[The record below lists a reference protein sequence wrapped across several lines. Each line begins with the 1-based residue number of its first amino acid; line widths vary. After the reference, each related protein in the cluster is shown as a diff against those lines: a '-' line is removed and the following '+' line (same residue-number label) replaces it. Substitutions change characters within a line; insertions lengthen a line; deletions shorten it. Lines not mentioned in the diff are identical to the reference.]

1 MRLVDPKLPF
11 KVVYAIYHHEYL
23 GYLLSAHY
31 VQSLPNDELSLVH
44 QRAYPDNM
52 DEFATGLRKNDRQL
66 IQMASAIIPREIVKR
81 FGGNPRKDVE
91 FFMTKFEGELKK
103 LAINYVNRE
112 MGKILPH
119 LMGETIYIMGKDS
132 YPAHKK
138 INVLSEKASILF
150 HFRRN
155 ETFTRYYPTIKLRGE
170 KIAFQFKGAQL
181 ISLDPAWLL
190 LNDELFC
197 FYGEIEGKK
206 IQPFLKKY
214 NIEIPRAKEDL
225 YYEKFISQIVEK
237 YQVYAKG
244 FMIYDIRSKPVF
256 QLRVREHDR
265 KSFSFIREVDYDG
278 FVIPLNAPGRRKAM
292 LSKDGEEFIFH
303 RIFRDCDEE
312 EKVVAQLQALA
323 PNPNSLTPW
332 EYVDKDKGL
341 KWLSDHTS
349 ILREMGID
357 IIQDG
362 TAGALLLDRPEI
374 VMSTKEEGDW
384 FDIQAVVQIGPF
396 EIPFLKFRNHILHQ
410 KREYELPDGTIAI
423 LPENWFSDYLHL
435 MEVSEVR
442 NENSFSIKK
451 YQAPL
456 LNLPSQTNGKT
467 DLLQVFQNL
476 DEIPVVDPPQKLKA
490 KLRNYQQAGVN
501 WLHFMKEN
509 GMGAILADDMGLG
522 KTLQTLTLLQKEK
535 ETSTERPTPSLI
547 VMPTSLLQN
556 WSNEAKKF
564 TPDLRIHIHA
574 GVNRTK
580 SGEKFDGH
588 DLILT
593 TYGIV
598 RQDIRF
604 LKAFPFHYV
613 ILDESQM
620 IKNPESKTAKAVR
633 KLISRYRLS
642 LTGTPIEN
650 TVMDLWSQMSF
661 LNPGLLGNEAFFKRF
676 YVTPI
681 EKEKDAKKSAKLR
694 RIIYPFILRRRKQKV
709 EKDLPPKIEKLHYCG
724 MTEVQQNLY
733 DETKNTYR
741 NYLLE
746 LISQGAWKKNKL
758 NILTGLQKLRQIA
771 IHPKMV
777 EPESYELSQS
787 GKYKEVRRLLRQII
801 SKKRSKVLIF
811 SQFVK
816 MLHLLRDDLTEDG
829 ISFCYLDGSTR
840 DRQAQVD
847 QFQTNKEI
855 KVFLISLKAGGVG
868 LNLTA
873 ADYVFILDPWWN
885 PAVENQAIDRSH
897 RIGQDR
903 TVFYYKFITQD
914 SIEEKILGLQKR
926 KEQLSDDIITV
937 EEDFYKS
944 LEAVDLED
952 LFN

>member
-1 MRLVDPKLPF
+1 MRLVDPNLPF
-11 KVVYAIYHHEYL
+11 QVVYAIYHHEYL

-31 VQSLPNDELSLVH
+31 VQLLPNGNLSLVH
-44 QRAYPDNM
+44 QRAYPENM
-52 DEFATGLRKNDRQL
+52 DEFSNGMDELDQLL
-66 IQMASAIIPREIVKR
+66 IQKASVLIPREIVKR
-81 FGGNPRKDVE
+81 FGGNPRAEVE
-91 FFMTKFEGELKK
+91 FFMTKFDGELKK
-103 LAINYVNRE
+103 LAIAFVNRE

-119 LMGETIYIMGKDS
+119 LMGRSIYIMGKDS
-132 YPAHKK
+132 YPAHKQ
-138 INVLSEKASILF
+138 IHVLNDKASILF

-170 KIAFQFKGAQL
+170 KITFQFKGAQL

-197 FYGEIEGKK
+197 FQGDIEGKK
-206 IQPFLKKY
+206 IQPFLKRW
-214 NIEIPRAKEDL
+214 NIEIPREKEDL
-225 YYEKFISQIVEK
+225 YYEKFISQIVER
-237 YQVYAKG
+237 YQVFAKG
-244 FMIYDIRSKPVF
+244 FMIYDIRSKPAF
-256 QLRVREHDR
+256 QLRVREHDG
-265 KSFSFIREVDYDG
+265 KSYSFVREVVYKG
-278 FVIPLNAPGRRKAM
+278 FTLALNGKSRRKAI
-292 LSKDGEEFIFH
+292 LSKKGEEFIFH
-303 RIFRDCDEE
+303 RVFRDCEEE
-312 EKVVAQLQALA
+312 EKMLESLNNFA

-332 EYVDKDKGL
+332 EYLDKDKGL
-341 KWLSDHTS
+341 KWLSDHTPT
-349 ILREMGID
+349 LREMSVE
-357 IIQDG
+357 IIQEG
-362 TAGALLLDRPEI
+362 NSGALLLDRPEI

-384 FDIQAVVQIGPF
+384 FDIQAIVQIGKF
-396 EIPFLKFRNHILHQ
+396 EIPFLKFRNHILQ
-410 KREYELPDGTIAI
+410 QRREYELPDGTIAI

-442 NENSFSIKK
+442 NEDSFAIKK

-456 LNLPSQTNGKT
+456 LNLPSQSNGKQE
-467 DLLQVFQNL
+467 LLQLFQNL
-476 DEIPVVDPPQKLKA
+476 EEIPQIDPPKKLKA

-501 WLHFMKEN
+501 WLHFMKSH

-535 ETSTERPTPSLI
+535 ETNTEAPVSSLI

-556 WSNEAKKF
+556 WRKEAKKF
-564 TPDLRIHIHA
+564 TPELKVYLHA

-580 SGEKFDGH
+580 SGEKFAGH
-588 DLILT
+588 DVIIT

-604 LKAFPFHYV
+604 LKTFPFHYV

-661 LNPGLLGNEAFFKRF
+661 LNPGLLGNENFFKKF

-681 EKEKDAKKSAKLR
+681 EKEKDVKRSAKLR

-709 EKDLPPKIEKLHYCG
+709 EKELPPRIEKLHYCG
-724 MTEVQQNLY
+724 MTNVQQELY
-733 DETKNTYR
+733 DETRNTYR
-741 NYLLE
+741 NYLMD
-746 LISQGAWKKNKL
+746 LITQGAWKKNKL

-771 IHPKMV
+771 IHPMMV
-777 EPESYELSQS
+777 DPDSYELSQS
-787 GKYKEVRRLLRQII
+787 GKYLEVRRLLRQII

-816 MLHLLRDDLTEDG
+816 MLHLLRDDLTKDG

-847 QFQTNKEI
+847 QFQNNKEI
-855 KVFLISLKAGGVG
+855 KTFLISLKAGGVG

-903 TVFYYKFITQD
+903 TVFYYKFITQK
-914 SIEEKILGLQKR
+914 SIEEKILGLQRK

-952 LFN
+952 LLN